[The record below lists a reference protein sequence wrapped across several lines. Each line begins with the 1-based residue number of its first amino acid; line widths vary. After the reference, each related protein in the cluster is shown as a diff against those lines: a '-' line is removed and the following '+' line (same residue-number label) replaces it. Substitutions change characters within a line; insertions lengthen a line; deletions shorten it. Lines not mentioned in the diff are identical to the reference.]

1 MVLGISLSVAAII
14 GIIYGIIRK
23 NKTMVVASI
32 ITLIVV
38 AIIGSVYSYLYSLNP
53 Y

>member
-1 MVLGISLSVAAII
+1 MVLGISLSLAALI

-23 NKTMVVASI
+23 NKALVVASI
-32 ITLIVV
+32 ITLVII
-38 AIIGSVYSYLYSLNP
+38 AIIWVVYSYLYSLNP